1 MVLSFVLKHSLTQ
14 SWIECLINI
23 QHMTACLRHL
33 LLQNLRITKLVFL
46 IFSYDVNLRPNSN
59 NELSLRVSI
68 LTDGREVESESNQFF
83 CLQM

>member
-1 MVLSFVLKHSLTQ
+1 
-14 SWIECLINI
+14 
-23 QHMTACLRHL
+23 MTASLRHL

-68 LTDGREVESESNQFF
+68 LTDDREVESESNQFF